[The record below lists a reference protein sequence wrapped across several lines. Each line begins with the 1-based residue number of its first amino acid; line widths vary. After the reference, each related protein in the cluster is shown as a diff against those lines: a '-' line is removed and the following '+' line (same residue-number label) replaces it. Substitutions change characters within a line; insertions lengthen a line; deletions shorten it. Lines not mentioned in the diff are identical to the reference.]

1 MKKELQ
7 ICTCT
12 FLHFNIF
19 SLQENINWLNKN
31 TNVNCKEKKIIS
43 DINQSFEYAIGFV
56 KVLTFNNIN
65 QKIENKKIIQ
75 HKNWI

>member
-1 MKKELQ
+1 MYVY
-7 ICTCT
+7 

-19 SLQENINWLNKN
+19 SLQENVNWLNKN
-31 TNVNCKEKKIIS
+31 TNVNCKEEKVIS